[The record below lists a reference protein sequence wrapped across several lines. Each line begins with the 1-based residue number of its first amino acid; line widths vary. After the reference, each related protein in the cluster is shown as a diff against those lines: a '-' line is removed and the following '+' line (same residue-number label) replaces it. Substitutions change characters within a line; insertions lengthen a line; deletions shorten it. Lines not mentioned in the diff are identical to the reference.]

1 MSATAGLGSVT
12 QGLSGYGAC
21 PGSLP
26 KGFNASVQIGILPYA
41 GVDIMTFELMKEYLL
56 ERYDGMPPP
65 YAILGAGM
73 LSSSIAQFA
82 SYPLALVRTRMQ
94 VSSDSCQAIVARSRG
109 VRSSL
114 PL

>member
-1 MSATAGLGSVT
+1 M
-12 QGLSGYGAC
+12 
-21 PGSLP
+21 
-26 KGFNASVQIGILPYA
+26 QIGILPYA

-94 VSSDSCQAIVARSRG
+94 VSSVSCQAIVVRTEG
-109 VRSSL
+109 VGSSL
-114 PL
+114 LL